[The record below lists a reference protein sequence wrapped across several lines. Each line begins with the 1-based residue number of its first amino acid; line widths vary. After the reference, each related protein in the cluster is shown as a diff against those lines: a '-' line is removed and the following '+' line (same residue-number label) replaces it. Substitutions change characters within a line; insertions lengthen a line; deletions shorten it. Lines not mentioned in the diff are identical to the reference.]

1 MQSFDALPAPRKVA
15 FGRGWRWIV
24 EAFYIVRQQPLTWIL
39 LALAYLVINFIV
51 SMIPLLG
58 GPLSFFLAPVS
69 PPPASSWR
77 RRNASR
83 DRSWSWV
90 ICSPASR
97 PRCGR

>member
-1 MQSFDALPAPRKVA
+1 MQSFDALPIPRKVA
-15 FGRGWRWIV
+15 FSRGWRWIV

-58 GPLSFFLAPVS
+58 GPLSFFLAPVFAAGFILAAKR
-69 PPPASSWR
+69 ASKE
-77 RRNASR
+77 
-83 DRSWSWV
+83 RSWSWA